1 MRVLDENDAVAP
13 EHVEDEYLPR
23 PKRERQGIA
32 LCLSGGGFR
41 ASLFHSGA
49 LRRLNELG
57 VLSKINSLTSV
68 SGGSIIAA
76 HLAAR
81 LRPWPE
87 SGVTYPNW
95 ETDVAAPFRSFCSK
109 NLRTP
114 AILQRLLPWN
124 WFDSAAGVKA
134 LAAAYERN
142 LAWNGGRP
150 LVLADLPDSPRFVFC
165 ATDMVFGV
173 DWIFTKERVGDY
185 QVGYVRSP
193 GAWTVGR
200 AVASSSCFPPIFNP
214 LPVDISPDEF
224 SGGNAA
230 RNPNF
235 REYVAGLRLTDGGVY
250 DNMGLE
256 PVWKTSKYVLVSDGG
271 ATFDPEPDT
280 SLIWRLSR
288 YTNIIGNQ
296 VGALRRRWLIS
307 SFVTDVLDGTYWGVG
322 SRTGSYEK
330 AAVGYSKE
338 LVDEVI
344 SEVRTDL
351 DAFSEA
357 EAAVLENHGY
367 MLADVAIDRHVP
379 ELIEQSAWPFT
390 IPHPEFMDEGLVR
403 LRLSESHKRKF
414 PFGRW

>member
-1 MRVLDENDAVAP
+1 MRVLGGDSDP
-13 EHVEDEYLPR
+13 PDHVEEEYLPR

-41 ASLFHSGA
+41 ASLFHLGA
-49 LRRLNELG
+49 LRRLNDLG
-57 VLSKINSLTSV
+57 VLSKLNSLSSV

-76 HLAAR
+76 HIAAR
-81 LRPWPE
+81 VRPWPE
-87 SGVTYPNW
+87 PGLTYLNW
-95 ETDVAAPFRSFCSK
+95 ERDVAAPFRSFCSK

-114 AILQRLLPWN
+114 AILQRLFPWN

-134 LAAAYERN
+134 LASAYERK
-142 LAWNGGRP
+142 LASNGSKP
-150 LVLADLPDSPRFVFC
+150 LVLADLPDSLRFVFC

-173 DWIFTKERVGDY
+173 DWIFTKEHVGDY

-193 GAWTVGR
+193 RAWTVGR
-200 AVASSSCFPPIFNP
+200 AVAASSCFPPIFNP
-214 LPVDISPDEF
+214 LPVDVPADQF
-224 SGGNAA
+224 SGGNAG

-235 REYVAGLRLTDGGVY
+235 SEYVAGLRLTDGGVY

-256 PVWKTSKYVLVSDGG
+256 PVWKTSKYILVSDGG
-271 ATFDPEPDT
+271 ATFDPEPDM

-288 YTNIIGNQ
+288 YTEIIGNQ

-322 SRTGSYEK
+322 SNTGSYDK
-330 AAVGYSKE
+330 GAVGYSKE
-338 LVDEVI
+338 LVDEII

-357 EAAVLENHGY
+357 EAGVLENHGY
-367 MLADVAIDRHVP
+367 MLADVAIHHHVP
-379 ELIEQSAWPFT
+379 ELIEPSARPFT
-390 IPHPEFMDEGLVR
+390 IPHPEFMDETLVR
-403 LRLSESHKRKF
+403 VKLSDSHKRKF